1 MYDAMSAP
9 GISILIAVRNGER
22 FIDAALSSLAR
33 QSYKNFEIILV
44 DNGSCDGT
52 SGIIDAWTQR
62 EPRLRAFR
70 HQRVGLAGSLNY
82 AASMACAP
90 LLARLDAD
98 DLALPTRL
106 DAQRAWM
113 RQNPRVGVA
122 GSFAN
127 LIDTKG
133 RVLGIVRHPVG
144 DADIRRS
151 LRSGCPF
158 VHSSVIMRRSAFEAA
173 GGYREGLRVSEDF
186 DLWTR
191 MAEAAELA
199 NVPEVLVA
207 YRVHARSM
215 SSRQPARMAVASAC
229 VIAAREARQRC
240 VAEPFREGRPRLRKA
255 LALMDHP
262 RSDFARELRIQLMRA
277 QVDMFYLRL
286 PFPPVFKHRLRQWA
300 VQVGLKRGYNAL
312 LRRL

>member
-1 MYDAMSAP
+1 MRDALLTP
-9 GISILIAVRNGER
+9 GISILLAVRNGET

-33 QSYKNFEIILV
+33 QSYKDFEIILV
-44 DNGSCDGT
+44 DNGSSDGT
-52 SGIIDAWTQR
+52 SAIIDAWTRR

-70 HQRVGLAGSLNY
+70 YPRIGLAGSLNH
-82 AASMACAP
+82 AASMASAP

-106 DAQRAWM
+106 ETQARWM
-113 RQNPRVGVA
+113 RRNPRVGLA

-127 LIDTKG
+127 FVNAKG
-133 RVLGIVRHPVG
+133 RILGTIRHPVG
-144 DADIRRS
+144 DADLRRS

-158 VHSSVIMRRSAFEAA
+158 VHSSVIMRRSVFEAA
-173 GGYREGLRVSEDF
+173 GGYREGLRVTEDF

-199 NVPEVLVA
+199 NIPEVLVA

-229 VIAAREARQRC
+229 VIAASEARRRC
-240 VAEPFREGRPRLRKA
+240 AAEPFQEGIPRLRHA
-255 LALMDHP
+255 LALMNRP
-262 RSDFARELRIQLMRA
+262 RGDFARALRIQLMRK

-286 PFPPVFKHRLRQWA
+286 PFPAVFKQKLRHWA
-300 VQVGLKRGYNAL
+300 AQTALKRAYNAL